1 MVGSMESS
9 ELGLHVLCGAGA
21 CGARPW
27 SGALAQFFRLGR
39 DVLASLRADIR
50 LGRLRGPVFLAGGRR
65 SPLAQRAGALLR
77 QIDAEY
83 DIELKSPFEDTA
95 SIAGALWSG
104 RELFGMGF
112 DDGLAKLRFSA
123 GTLDLPLHVHE
134 HSDRFIAVVAGEGR
148 FWWSAEP
155 WQGFRGRDIQSECV
169 RPGDV
174 LVFTRNLLHT
184 FSAPDQDLVLL
195 SYHSPEIPFEDP
207 RQYTLPTLRW
217 MPRDGQQH

>member
-9 ELGLHVLCGAGA
+9 ELGLQVLCGAGT
-21 CGARPW
+21 GGPRSW

-39 DVLASLRADIR
+39 DVLASLRADVR
-50 LGRLRGPVFLAGGRR
+50 LGRLRGPVFLAGGGQ
-65 SPLAQRAGALLR
+65 SPLALQAGALFR

-104 RELFGMGF
+104 RELFGTGF

-155 WQGFRGRDIQSECV
+155 WRGFRGRDIQSACV

-207 RQYTLPTLRW
+207 RQYTLPEFRW
-217 MPRDGQQH
+217 TPRDGRQH